1 MNWYWRILRSL
12 LILICLFFTLETS
25 YALALTRK
33 ESFSASPIQIEKASE
48 LVFPDYLQRSK
59 IISTYEA
66 EIRQTPDSSLL
77 LRLLAGQYLKR
88 FRERADVEDLLRA
101 EQASRQA
108 LSLQNHRDRSS
119 SMILASTLLSQHR
132 FQAALEAIAE
142 AQKFA
147 PDDVNLVAL
156 SASIQMELGHYDA
169 THHLLQMLTQK
180 TEDSGHSAVLA
191 RYLELTGNLAEARV
205 LMNAAMQQMD
215 AFYSNSAETRAWF
228 HVRAGDLSFAAG
240 QLALAEQR
248 YQEALNLF
256 PQDVAAFTGLARLYA
271 AQHRWQD
278 ALEVANRG
286 IEWVPLLEILAYKA
300 DAQKALG
307 DSEGVVETEG
317 LMEVVAH
324 LSKVQGIYDRAL
336 AMYYVDHG
344 IHIPE
349 ALEIARRE
357 VLVRDDIYA
366 EDTLAWAAAANHRW
380 TEAQQ
385 AAKRATRL
393 GTEDALILFHS
404 GMIALN
410 CGDRPSAFQHL
421 TQALKLNPKF
431 HHRYAE
437 EARQVL
443 SSLASVSV
451 QSNRSTS
458 SYHS

>member
-1 MNWYWRILRSL
+1 MNFHWRRLRL
-12 LILICLFFTLETS
+12 LLMWVCLLLVLGNPS
-25 YALALTRK
+25 ALALTGK
-33 ESFSASPIQIEKASE
+33 TLLFASQVQEGDAST

-59 IISTYEA
+59 TIGTYEA
-66 EIRQTPDSSLL
+66 EVRQSPDSFLL

-88 FRERADVEDLLRA
+88 FRERSDVEDLLRA

-132 FQAALEAIAE
+132 FQEALDVIAE
-142 AQKFA
+142 AQNFA
-147 PDDVNLVAL
+147 PDDANLVAL
-156 SASIQMELGHYDA
+156 SASIQMELGQYE
-169 THHLLQMLTQK
+169 TSNRLLKTLTQE
-180 TEDSGHSAVLA
+180 TENSGHNAVIA
-191 RYLELTGNLAEARV
+191 HYLELTGDLAAARV
-205 LMNAAMQQMD
+205 LMNSAMQQMD

-228 HVRAGDLSFAAG
+228 HMRSGDLSFAMG
-240 QLALAEQR
+240 ELPLAEQQ
-248 YQEALNLF
+248 YKEALDLF
-256 PQDVAAFTGLARLYA
+256 PQDTAALTGLARLYA
-271 AQHRWQD
+271 AQYRWQEALD
-278 ALEVANRG
+278 AANRG
-286 IEWVPLLEILAYKA
+286 IERVPLIETLAFKA

-307 DSEGVVETEG
+307 DSEGVAETEG
-317 LMEVVAH
+317 LIGVVAH

-344 IHIPE
+344 IHLAE

-380 TEAQQ
+380 KEARQ
-385 AAKRATRL
+385 ATKQSTRL
-393 GTEDALILFHS
+393 GTQDALLQFHA

-410 CGDRPSAFQHL
+410 SGDRPAAILHL

-437 EARQVL
+437 EARQTL
-443 SSLASVSV
+443 SNLPSVP
-451 QSNRSTS
+451 SNSSTS
-458 SYHS
+458 SSL